1 MKNKAFMR
9 RVAALV
15 LVLST
20 VGLIWTCTVSAAS
33 GFSPRWPLTNSF
45 HVNALDR
52 YSGGSEH
59 NGIDI
64 AAVRGSSVYAV
75 ADGVVAQTCNECSH
89 DSVIGDSCGWTWG
102 NFVLIRHTVNGTTY
116 YSRYAHLTQNSL
128 NVSVGQSVSAGQL
141 IAKSGSSGSS
151 SGPHLHLELYEGDR
165 TSDKARHSFQYYQD
179 NMDVV
184 PKLTFSSHMTSSSV
198 FFGSWVASNYTL
210 ENGVY
215 VYKAKCT
222 THTKGEYLWYEA
234 AHPHYNYY
242 RCSVCGTSFTDG
254 STTKVSSCEICNPKE
269 YSIYY
274 YVPADSEGN
283 RWTKYKTET
292 GLRGSTHEVPG
303 DWPHMDQRYFS
314 GWSYDINPTG
324 CDLRPGDTFEVCP
337 TTTDGDG
344 YCVILY
350 ARYINHED
358 VVSGKP
364 VLIYDPSE
372 FTDSAYKLEPVNQ
385 TVTRREQHESLSDWS
400 EWSSDS
406 ISPSNTVD
414 VETSV
419 VYRYYCFLCS
429 KCGDHNPFSG
439 NCGCGGTSNE
449 WHQTWSPIPYSE
461 SNSSVVSY
469 ATYKRQTTS
478 VGDGQLW
485 YFSAGNLNDTS
496 VGTIDSNGAA
506 EVICNG
512 YRSRTRTLTTS
523 QKSETVTAYKAT
535 ANHIHSMNH
544 ITAQNATCTKAGN
557 VEYWFCTG
565 CGKYYLDANGNTET
579 TAAKITR
586 PALGH
591 NYSNGSC
598 TRCGA
603 ADPSVPSPDAPKFVV
618 SQTTGHAG
626 GTVDVTISM
635 ENNPGIIAA
644 KLQVSYD
651 QSKLKLTNAKN
662 GTVMGGSLFS
672 RTYDDIPYSMLWD
685 ESLRT
690 SDNTKN
696 GVMVTLTFRISEDC
710 LVGTLPITLTY
721 NPENVFNVNMD
732 NVTFAV
738 DNGSIKVTTCEHVF
752 TNKASSRKAT
762 DATCTKAATYYVQC
776 NKCDVVSDTVT
787 VAIGSPLGHN
797 YVNGTCTRCS
807 AKDPNA
813 AEPDP
818 NAAVV
823 SVAPV
828 RGKAGE
834 TVEIAVT
841 LANNPGFSDLSIEI
855 GYDASVMELTKVT
868 PNSAVG
874 CIFTTSQQLTQ
885 LPYRLNWVN
894 GTEDSTF
901 TGTLVTLTF
910 QIKDS
915 AELGSYPVTV
925 SYYKGKYGNNIDGE
939 DVNYNQNGS
948 RVPIIYVN
956 GSVTVYSYTPGDLN
970 GDGRINSKDAIYL
983 LRYIAGWEL
992 DGLVEDALDVN
1003 GDGKINSKDAVH
1015 LLRYIA
1021 GWDVTLH

>member
-1 MKNKAFMR
+1 MKAKRILSFLLVFVLCVAMFPAAKISAISTSSVEANLTSWRSNLDGKYWNYYDRSVYDSR
-9 RVAALV
+9 RSYVQSQLISIATSGILSNPNATDAQVGVTSTACAGSTFATGCRSNYFAGAWQCRSFARFIDYALFG
-15 LVLST
+15 ST
-20 VGLIWTCTVSAAS
+20 WAISSSGWTQFSSSALNSLKLQPGDHIVSSGHEAIIWKVSNGNIS
-33 GFSPRWPLTNSF
+33 CVECW
-45 HVNALDR
+45 
-52 YSGGSEH
+52 GGSGCKISYSPGFNWSQYTTES
-59 NGIDI
+59 GLLSYLI
-64 AAVRGSSVYAV
+64 
-75 ADGVVAQTCNECSH
+75 ADGGSVWRH
-89 DSVIGDSCGWTWG
+89 DSVKNEC
-102 NFVLIRHTVNGTTY
+102 
-116 YSRYAHLTQNSL
+116 
-128 NVSVGQSVSAGQL
+128 
-141 IAKSGSSGSS
+141 
-151 SGPHLHLELYEGDR
+151 
-165 TSDKARHSFQYYQD
+165 TS
-179 NMDVV
+179 
-184 PKLTFSSHMTSSSV
+184 
-198 FFGSWVASNYTL
+198 
-210 ENGVY
+210 
-215 VYKAKCT
+215 
-222 THTKGEYLWYEA
+222 HTKGGYLWYEA
-234 AHPHYNYY
+234 THPHYNYY

-324 CDLRPGDTFEVCP
+324 YDLRPGDTFEVCP

-419 VYRYYCFLCS
+419 VYRYYYFLCS

-478 VGDGQLW
+478 IGDGQLW

-603 ADPSVPSPDAPKFVV
+603 ADP
-618 SQTTGHAG
+618 
-626 GTVDVTISM
+626 
-635 ENNPGIIAA
+635 
-644 KLQVSYD
+644 
-651 QSKLKLTNAKN
+651 
-662 GTVMGGSLFS
+662 
-672 RTYDDIPYSMLWD
+672 
-685 ESLRT
+685 
-690 SDNTKN
+690 
-696 GVMVTLTFRISEDC
+696 
-710 LVGTLPITLTY
+710 
-721 NPENVFNVNMD
+721 
-732 NVTFAV
+732 
-738 DNGSIKVTTCEHVF
+738 
-752 TNKASSRKAT
+752 
-762 DATCTKAATYYVQC
+762 
-776 NKCDVVSDTVT
+776 
-787 VAIGSPLGHN
+787 
-797 YVNGTCTRCS
+797 
-807 AKDPNA
+807 NA

-818 NAAVV
+818 NAAVA
-823 SVAPV
+823 SVVPV
-828 RGKAGE
+828 RGKAGQ
-834 TVEIAVT
+834 TVEVAVT
-841 LANNPGFSDLSIEI
+841 LENNPGFSDLSLEI
-855 GYDASVMELTKVT
+855 GYDADVIELTKVT

>member
-1 MKNKAFMR
+1 MKAKRILSFLLVFVLCVAMFPAAKISAISTSSVEANLTSWRSNLDGKYWNYYDRSVYDSR
-9 RVAALV
+9 RSYVQSQLISIATSGILSNPNATDAQVGVTSTACAGSTFATGCRSNYFAGAWQCRSLARFIDYALFG
-15 LVLST
+15 ST
-20 VGLIWTCTVSAAS
+20 WAISSSGWTQFSSSALNSLKLQPGDHIVSSGHEAIIWKVSNGNIS
-33 GFSPRWPLTNSF
+33 CVECW
-45 HVNALDR
+45 
-52 YSGGSEH
+52 GGSGCKISYSPGFNWSQYTTES
-59 NGIDI
+59 GLLSYLI
-64 AAVRGSSVYAV
+64 
-75 ADGVVAQTCNECSH
+75 ADGGSVWRH
-89 DSVIGDSCGWTWG
+89 DSVKNEC
-102 NFVLIRHTVNGTTY
+102 
-116 YSRYAHLTQNSL
+116 
-128 NVSVGQSVSAGQL
+128 
-141 IAKSGSSGSS
+141 
-151 SGPHLHLELYEGDR
+151 
-165 TSDKARHSFQYYQD
+165 TS
-179 NMDVV
+179 
-184 PKLTFSSHMTSSSV
+184 
-198 FFGSWVASNYTL
+198 
-210 ENGVY
+210 
-215 VYKAKCT
+215 
-222 THTKGEYLWYEA
+222 HTKGGYLWYEA
-234 AHPHYNYY
+234 THPHYNYY

-324 CDLRPGDTFEVCP
+324 YDLRPGDTFEVCP

-419 VYRYYCFLCS
+419 VYRYYYFLCS

-478 VGDGQLW
+478 IGDGQLW

-603 ADPSVPSPDAPKFVV
+603 ADP
-618 SQTTGHAG
+618 
-626 GTVDVTISM
+626 
-635 ENNPGIIAA
+635 
-644 KLQVSYD
+644 
-651 QSKLKLTNAKN
+651 
-662 GTVMGGSLFS
+662 
-672 RTYDDIPYSMLWD
+672 
-685 ESLRT
+685 
-690 SDNTKN
+690 
-696 GVMVTLTFRISEDC
+696 
-710 LVGTLPITLTY
+710 
-721 NPENVFNVNMD
+721 
-732 NVTFAV
+732 
-738 DNGSIKVTTCEHVF
+738 
-752 TNKASSRKAT
+752 
-762 DATCTKAATYYVQC
+762 
-776 NKCDVVSDTVT
+776 
-787 VAIGSPLGHN
+787 
-797 YVNGTCTRCS
+797 
-807 AKDPNA
+807 NA

-823 SVAPV
+823 SVVPV

-855 GYDASVMELTKVT
+855 GYNASVMELTKVT

>member
-1 MKNKAFMR
+1 MKAKRILSFLLVFVLCVAMFPAAKISAISTSSVEANLTSWRSNLDGKYWNYYDRSVYDSR
-9 RVAALV
+9 RSYVQSQLISIATSGILSNPNATDAQVGVTSTACAGSTFATGCRSNYFAGAWQCRSFARFIDYALFG
-15 LVLST
+15 ST
-20 VGLIWTCTVSAAS
+20 WAISSSGWTQFSSSALNSLKLQPGDHIVSSGHEAIIWKVSNGNIS
-33 GFSPRWPLTNSF
+33 CVECW
-45 HVNALDR
+45 
-52 YSGGSEH
+52 GGSGCKISYSPGFNWSQYTTES
-59 NGIDI
+59 GLLSYLI
-64 AAVRGSSVYAV
+64 
-75 ADGVVAQTCNECSH
+75 ADGGSVWRH
-89 DSVIGDSCGWTWG
+89 DSVKNEC
-102 NFVLIRHTVNGTTY
+102 
-116 YSRYAHLTQNSL
+116 
-128 NVSVGQSVSAGQL
+128 
-141 IAKSGSSGSS
+141 
-151 SGPHLHLELYEGDR
+151 
-165 TSDKARHSFQYYQD
+165 TS
-179 NMDVV
+179 
-184 PKLTFSSHMTSSSV
+184 
-198 FFGSWVASNYTL
+198 
-210 ENGVY
+210 
-215 VYKAKCT
+215 
-222 THTKGEYLWYEA
+222 HTKGGYLWYEA
-234 AHPHYNYY
+234 THPHYNYY

-324 CDLRPGDTFEVCP
+324 YDLRPGDTFEVCP
-337 TTTDGDG
+337 TTTDGDR

-419 VYRYYCFLCS
+419 VYRYYYFLCS

-478 VGDGQLW
+478 IGDGQLW

-603 ADPSVPSPDAPKFVV
+603 ADP
-618 SQTTGHAG
+618 
-626 GTVDVTISM
+626 
-635 ENNPGIIAA
+635 
-644 KLQVSYD
+644 
-651 QSKLKLTNAKN
+651 
-662 GTVMGGSLFS
+662 
-672 RTYDDIPYSMLWD
+672 
-685 ESLRT
+685 
-690 SDNTKN
+690 
-696 GVMVTLTFRISEDC
+696 
-710 LVGTLPITLTY
+710 
-721 NPENVFNVNMD
+721 
-732 NVTFAV
+732 
-738 DNGSIKVTTCEHVF
+738 
-752 TNKASSRKAT
+752 
-762 DATCTKAATYYVQC
+762 
-776 NKCDVVSDTVT
+776 
-787 VAIGSPLGHN
+787 
-797 YVNGTCTRCS
+797 
-807 AKDPNA
+807 NA

-823 SVAPV
+823 SVVPV

-855 GYDASVMELTKVT
+855 GYNASVMELTKVT

-1021 GWDVTLH
+1021 GWDETLH

>member
-1 MKNKAFMR
+1 MKAKRILSFLLVFVLCVAMFPAAKISAISTSSVEANLTSWRSNLDGKYWNYYDRSVYDSR
-9 RVAALV
+9 RSYVQSQLISIATSGILSNPNATDAQVGVTSTACAGSTFATGCRSNYFAGAWQCRSFARFIDYALFG
-15 LVLST
+15 ST
-20 VGLIWTCTVSAAS
+20 WAISSSGWTQFSSSALNSLKLQPGDHIVSSGHEAIIWKVSNGNIS
-33 GFSPRWPLTNSF
+33 CVECW
-45 HVNALDR
+45 
-52 YSGGSEH
+52 GGSGCKISYSPGFNWSQYTTES
-59 NGIDI
+59 GLLSYLI
-64 AAVRGSSVYAV
+64 
-75 ADGVVAQTCNECSH
+75 ADGGSVWRH
-89 DSVIGDSCGWTWG
+89 DSVKNEC
-102 NFVLIRHTVNGTTY
+102 
-116 YSRYAHLTQNSL
+116 
-128 NVSVGQSVSAGQL
+128 
-141 IAKSGSSGSS
+141 
-151 SGPHLHLELYEGDR
+151 
-165 TSDKARHSFQYYQD
+165 TS
-179 NMDVV
+179 
-184 PKLTFSSHMTSSSV
+184 
-198 FFGSWVASNYTL
+198 
-210 ENGVY
+210 
-215 VYKAKCT
+215 
-222 THTKGEYLWYEA
+222 HTKGGYLWYEA
-234 AHPHYNYY
+234 THPHYNYY

-324 CDLRPGDTFEVCP
+324 YDLRPGDTFEVCP

-419 VYRYYCFLCS
+419 VYRYYYFLCS

-478 VGDGQLW
+478 IGDGQLW

-603 ADPSVPSPDAPKFVV
+603 ADP
-618 SQTTGHAG
+618 
-626 GTVDVTISM
+626 
-635 ENNPGIIAA
+635 
-644 KLQVSYD
+644 
-651 QSKLKLTNAKN
+651 
-662 GTVMGGSLFS
+662 
-672 RTYDDIPYSMLWD
+672 
-685 ESLRT
+685 
-690 SDNTKN
+690 
-696 GVMVTLTFRISEDC
+696 
-710 LVGTLPITLTY
+710 
-721 NPENVFNVNMD
+721 
-732 NVTFAV
+732 
-738 DNGSIKVTTCEHVF
+738 
-752 TNKASSRKAT
+752 
-762 DATCTKAATYYVQC
+762 
-776 NKCDVVSDTVT
+776 
-787 VAIGSPLGHN
+787 
-797 YVNGTCTRCS
+797 
-807 AKDPNA
+807 NA

-823 SVAPV
+823 SVVPV

-855 GYDASVMELTKVT
+855 GYNASVMELTKVT

>member
-1 MKNKAFMR
+1 MKAKRILSFLLVFVLCVAMFPAAKISAISTSSVEANLTSWRSNLDGKYWNYYDRSVYDSR
-9 RVAALV
+9 RSYVQSQLISIATSGILSNPNATDAQVGVTSTACAGSTFATGCRSNYFAGAWQCRSFARFIDYALFG
-15 LVLST
+15 ST
-20 VGLIWTCTVSAAS
+20 WAISSSGWTQFSSSALNSLKLQPGDHIVSSGHEAIIWKVSNGNIS
-33 GFSPRWPLTNSF
+33 CVECW
-45 HVNALDR
+45 
-52 YSGGSEH
+52 GGSGCKISYSPGFNWSQYTTES
-59 NGIDI
+59 GLLSYLI
-64 AAVRGSSVYAV
+64 
-75 ADGVVAQTCNECSH
+75 ADGGSVWRH
-89 DSVIGDSCGWTWG
+89 DSVKNEC
-102 NFVLIRHTVNGTTY
+102 
-116 YSRYAHLTQNSL
+116 
-128 NVSVGQSVSAGQL
+128 
-141 IAKSGSSGSS
+141 
-151 SGPHLHLELYEGDR
+151 
-165 TSDKARHSFQYYQD
+165 TS
-179 NMDVV
+179 
-184 PKLTFSSHMTSSSV
+184 
-198 FFGSWVASNYTL
+198 
-210 ENGVY
+210 
-215 VYKAKCT
+215 
-222 THTKGEYLWYEA
+222 HTKGGYLWYEA
-234 AHPHYNYY
+234 THPHYNYY

-324 CDLRPGDTFEVCP
+324 YDLRPGDTFEVCP

-419 VYRYYCFLCS
+419 VYRYYYFLCS

-478 VGDGQLW
+478 IGDGQLW

-603 ADPSVPSPDAPKFVV
+603 ADP
-618 SQTTGHAG
+618 
-626 GTVDVTISM
+626 
-635 ENNPGIIAA
+635 
-644 KLQVSYD
+644 
-651 QSKLKLTNAKN
+651 
-662 GTVMGGSLFS
+662 
-672 RTYDDIPYSMLWD
+672 
-685 ESLRT
+685 
-690 SDNTKN
+690 
-696 GVMVTLTFRISEDC
+696 
-710 LVGTLPITLTY
+710 
-721 NPENVFNVNMD
+721 
-732 NVTFAV
+732 
-738 DNGSIKVTTCEHVF
+738 
-752 TNKASSRKAT
+752 
-762 DATCTKAATYYVQC
+762 
-776 NKCDVVSDTVT
+776 
-787 VAIGSPLGHN
+787 
-797 YVNGTCTRCS
+797 
-807 AKDPNA
+807 NA

-823 SVAPV
+823 SVVPV
-828 RGKAGE
+828 RGKAGQ
-834 TVEIAVT
+834 TVEVAVT
-841 LANNPGFSDLSIEI
+841 LENNPGFSDLSLEI
-855 GYDASVMELTKVT
+855 GYDADVIELTKVT

>member
-1 MKNKAFMR
+1 MKAKRILSFLLVFVLCVAMFPAAKISAISTSSVEANLTSWRSNLDGKYWNYYDRSVYDSR
-9 RVAALV
+9 RSYVQSQLISIATSGILSNPNATDAQVGVTSTACAGSTFATGCRSNYFAGAWQCRSFARFIDYALFG
-15 LVLST
+15 ST
-20 VGLIWTCTVSAAS
+20 WAISSSGWTQFSSSALNSLKLQPGDHIVSSGHEAIIWKVSNGNIS
-33 GFSPRWPLTNSF
+33 CVECW
-45 HVNALDR
+45 
-52 YSGGSEH
+52 GGSGCKISYSPGFNWSQYTTES
-59 NGIDI
+59 GLLSYLI
-64 AAVRGSSVYAV
+64 
-75 ADGVVAQTCNECSH
+75 ADGGSVWRH
-89 DSVIGDSCGWTWG
+89 DSVKNEC
-102 NFVLIRHTVNGTTY
+102 
-116 YSRYAHLTQNSL
+116 
-128 NVSVGQSVSAGQL
+128 
-141 IAKSGSSGSS
+141 
-151 SGPHLHLELYEGDR
+151 
-165 TSDKARHSFQYYQD
+165 TS
-179 NMDVV
+179 
-184 PKLTFSSHMTSSSV
+184 
-198 FFGSWVASNYTL
+198 
-210 ENGVY
+210 
-215 VYKAKCT
+215 
-222 THTKGEYLWYEA
+222 HTKGGYLWYEA
-234 AHPHYNYY
+234 THPHYNYY

-324 CDLRPGDTFEVCP
+324 YDLRPGDTFEVCP

-385 TVTRREQHESLSDWS
+385 TVTRREQHESLSDCS

-419 VYRYYCFLCS
+419 VYRYYYFLCS

-478 VGDGQLW
+478 IGDGQLW

-603 ADPSVPSPDAPKFVV
+603 ADP
-618 SQTTGHAG
+618 
-626 GTVDVTISM
+626 
-635 ENNPGIIAA
+635 
-644 KLQVSYD
+644 
-651 QSKLKLTNAKN
+651 
-662 GTVMGGSLFS
+662 
-672 RTYDDIPYSMLWD
+672 
-685 ESLRT
+685 
-690 SDNTKN
+690 
-696 GVMVTLTFRISEDC
+696 
-710 LVGTLPITLTY
+710 
-721 NPENVFNVNMD
+721 
-732 NVTFAV
+732 
-738 DNGSIKVTTCEHVF
+738 
-752 TNKASSRKAT
+752 
-762 DATCTKAATYYVQC
+762 
-776 NKCDVVSDTVT
+776 
-787 VAIGSPLGHN
+787 
-797 YVNGTCTRCS
+797 
-807 AKDPNA
+807 NA

-823 SVAPV
+823 SVVPV

-855 GYDASVMELTKVT
+855 GYNASVMELTKVT

>member
-1 MKNKAFMR
+1 MKAKRILSFLLVFVLCVAMFPAAKISAISTSSVEANLTSWRSNLDGKYWNYYDRSVYDSR
-9 RVAALV
+9 RSYVQSQLISIATSGILSNSNATDAQVGVTSTACAGPLYESGCRSNYFAGAWQCRSFARFIDYALFG
-15 LVLST
+15 ST
-20 VGLIWTCTVSAAS
+20 WAISSSDWTHYNTANLNYIKLQPGDHIVSSGHEAIIWKVSNGKISCVECWGGSGCKINYSS
-33 GFSPRWPLTNSF
+33 GFNGTKYTTESGLLSYLI
-45 HVNALDR
+45 AD
-52 YSGGSEH
+52 GGS
-59 NGIDI
+59 
-64 AAVRGSSVYAV
+64 VWR
-75 ADGVVAQTCNECSH
+75 H
-89 DSVIGDSCGWTWG
+89 DSVKNEC
-102 NFVLIRHTVNGTTY
+102 
-116 YSRYAHLTQNSL
+116 
-128 NVSVGQSVSAGQL
+128 
-141 IAKSGSSGSS
+141 
-151 SGPHLHLELYEGDR
+151 
-165 TSDKARHSFQYYQD
+165 TS
-179 NMDVV
+179 
-184 PKLTFSSHMTSSSV
+184 
-198 FFGSWVASNYTL
+198 
-210 ENGVY
+210 
-215 VYKAKCT
+215 
-222 THTKGEYLWYEA
+222 HTKGGYLWYEA
-234 AHPHYNYY
+234 THPHYNYY

-324 CDLRPGDTFEVCP
+324 YDLRPGDTFEVCP

-419 VYRYYCFLCS
+419 VYRYYYFLCS

-478 VGDGQLW
+478 IGDGQLW

-603 ADPSVPSPDAPKFVV
+603 ADP
-618 SQTTGHAG
+618 
-626 GTVDVTISM
+626 
-635 ENNPGIIAA
+635 
-644 KLQVSYD
+644 
-651 QSKLKLTNAKN
+651 
-662 GTVMGGSLFS
+662 
-672 RTYDDIPYSMLWD
+672 
-685 ESLRT
+685 
-690 SDNTKN
+690 
-696 GVMVTLTFRISEDC
+696 
-710 LVGTLPITLTY
+710 
-721 NPENVFNVNMD
+721 
-732 NVTFAV
+732 
-738 DNGSIKVTTCEHVF
+738 
-752 TNKASSRKAT
+752 
-762 DATCTKAATYYVQC
+762 
-776 NKCDVVSDTVT
+776 
-787 VAIGSPLGHN
+787 
-797 YVNGTCTRCS
+797 
-807 AKDPNA
+807 NA

-823 SVAPV
+823 SVVPV

-855 GYDASVMELTKVT
+855 GYNASVMELTKVT

-874 CIFTTSQQLTQ
+874 CNFTTSQQLTQ
-885 LPYRLNWVN
+885 LPYMLNWVE
-894 GTEDSTF
+894 GTKNNTF

-910 QIKDS
+910 QIKES
-915 AELGSYPVTV
+915 AALGSYPVTV
-925 SYYKGKYGNNIDGE
+925 NYYKGLQGNNVDGD
-939 DVNYNQNGS
+939 DVNYDLDFN
-948 RVPIIYVN
+948 RVPITYVD
-956 GSVTVYSYTPGDLN
+956 GSVTVYSYMPGDLN
-970 GDGRINSKDAIYL
+970 GDDKINTKDVVYL
-983 LRYIAGWEL
+983 LRYIAGWSL

-1003 GDGKINSKDAVH
+1003 GDGKVNSKDAVH

-1021 GWDVTLH
+1021 GWSVTLH

>member
-1 MKNKAFMR
+1 MKAKRILSFL
-9 RVAALV
+9 LV
-15 LVLST
+15 LVLCVAMFPAT
-20 VGLIWTCTVSAAS
+20 NVSAISTSSVEANLTSWRSNLDGKYWNYYDRSVYDSRRSYVQSQLISIATS
-33 GFSPRWPLTNSF
+33 GILSNPNATDAQVGVTSTACAGSTFATGCRSNYFAGAWQCRSFARFIDYALFGSTWAISSSGWTQFSSSALNSLKLQPGD
-45 HVNALDR
+45 HIVSSGHEAIIWKVSNGNI
-52 YSGGSEH
+52 SCVECWGGSGCKISYSPGFNWSQYTTES
-59 NGIDI
+59 GLLSYLI
-64 AAVRGSSVYAV
+64 
-75 ADGVVAQTCNECSH
+75 ADGGSVWRH
-89 DSVIGDSCGWTWG
+89 DSVKNEC
-102 NFVLIRHTVNGTTY
+102 
-116 YSRYAHLTQNSL
+116 
-128 NVSVGQSVSAGQL
+128 
-141 IAKSGSSGSS
+141 
-151 SGPHLHLELYEGDR
+151 
-165 TSDKARHSFQYYQD
+165 TS
-179 NMDVV
+179 
-184 PKLTFSSHMTSSSV
+184 
-198 FFGSWVASNYTL
+198 
-210 ENGVY
+210 
-215 VYKAKCT
+215 
-222 THTKGEYLWYEA
+222 HTKGGYLWYEA
-234 AHPHYNYY
+234 THPHYNYY

-324 CDLRPGDTFEVCP
+324 YDLRPGDTFEVCP

-419 VYRYYCFLCS
+419 VYRYYYFLCS

-478 VGDGQLW
+478 IGDGQLW

-603 ADPSVPSPDAPKFVV
+603 ADP
-618 SQTTGHAG
+618 
-626 GTVDVTISM
+626 
-635 ENNPGIIAA
+635 
-644 KLQVSYD
+644 
-651 QSKLKLTNAKN
+651 
-662 GTVMGGSLFS
+662 
-672 RTYDDIPYSMLWD
+672 
-685 ESLRT
+685 
-690 SDNTKN
+690 
-696 GVMVTLTFRISEDC
+696 
-710 LVGTLPITLTY
+710 
-721 NPENVFNVNMD
+721 
-732 NVTFAV
+732 
-738 DNGSIKVTTCEHVF
+738 
-752 TNKASSRKAT
+752 
-762 DATCTKAATYYVQC
+762 
-776 NKCDVVSDTVT
+776 
-787 VAIGSPLGHN
+787 
-797 YVNGTCTRCS
+797 
-807 AKDPNA
+807 NA

-823 SVAPV
+823 SVVPV

-855 GYDASVMELTKVT
+855 GYNASVMELTKVT